1 MKKHL
6 HISLL
11 FTLFILMPFTMMAQ
25 YRILEEPETWLKK
38 INQYTTEIQTLHSS
52 FKQEKVLSFLE
63 TPIVSEGEFWFMQ
76 KEKIRWEYQKP
87 YAYIMIMNDG
97 LLTVK
102 DDGDEYST
110 DLSANKMFEQMNGLI
125 AGSIQGKLLD
135 EEANYKK
142 EYFEDENNIIV
153 RFIPLADDLS
163 AYLQHIEIF
172 FDKEKLDVNQLIM
185 MESGGDYTKIA
196 FFNKQLNQ
204 EIVEDV
210 FK

>member
-1 MKKHL
+1 MNKKL
-6 HISLL
+6 QYI
-11 FTLFILMPFTMMAQ
+11 FTFVFLITFQLNVGAQ
-25 YRILEEPETWLKK
+25 NNPLNNPEPWLNK
-38 INQYTTEIQTLHSS
+38 INQHTTEIETLHSN

-63 TPIVSEGEFWFMQ
+63 TPVISEGEFWFMQ

-87 YAYIMIMNDG
+87 YAYVMIMNDG

-125 AGSIQGKLLD
+125 SGSIQGKLLA
-135 EEANYKK
+135 EEDNYSK

-153 RFIPLADDLS
+153 RFIPLANDLS

-172 FDKEKLDVNQLIM
+172 FDKEKLDVNQLMM
-185 MESGGDYTKIA
+185 MEAGGDYTQIS
-196 FFNKQLNQ
+196 FFNKQVNQ
-204 EIVEDV
+204 EITEDV

>member
-1 MKKHL
+1 MKKYL

-11 FTLFILMPFTMMAQ
+11 FALLILMPFSNIAQ
-25 YRILEEPETWLKK
+25 NRIQEPETWLKK
-38 INQYTTEIQTLHSS
+38 INQYTTEIETLHAS

-63 TPIVSEGEFWFMQ
+63 TPVISEGEFWFMQ

-87 YAYIMIMNDG
+87 YAYVMIMNDG

-125 AGSIQGKLLD
+125 SGSIQGKLLA
-135 EEANYKK
+135 EEDNYSK
-142 EYFEDENNIIV
+142 EYFEDENNIII
-153 RFIPLADDLS
+153 RFIPLANDLS

-172 FDKEKLDVNQLIM
+172 FDKEKLDVNQLMM
-185 MESGGDYTKIA
+185 MEAGGDYTQIS
-196 FFNKQLNQ
+196 FFNKQVNQ
-204 EIVEDV
+204 EITEDV

>member
-1 MKKHL
+1 MKKQL
-6 HISLL
+6 HISFLFALL
-11 FTLFILMPFTMMAQ
+11 ILMQFPVFAQ
-25 YRILEEPETWLKK
+25 NKVLQDPESWLKK
-38 INQYTTEIQTLHSS
+38 INQYTTEIETLHSS

-63 TPIVSEGEFWFMQ
+63 TPVVSEGEFWFMQ

-87 YAYIMIMNDG
+87 YDYVMIMNDG
-97 LLTVK
+97 ILTVK

-125 AGSIQGKLLD
+125 AGSIQGKLLA
-135 EEANYKK
+135 EEDNYRK
-142 EYFEDENNIIV
+142 EYFEDESNVIV

-172 FDKEKLDVNQLIM
+172 FDKERLDVNQLIM
-185 MESGGDYTKIA
+185 MESGGDYTKIS

-204 EIVEDV
+204 EIAEDV